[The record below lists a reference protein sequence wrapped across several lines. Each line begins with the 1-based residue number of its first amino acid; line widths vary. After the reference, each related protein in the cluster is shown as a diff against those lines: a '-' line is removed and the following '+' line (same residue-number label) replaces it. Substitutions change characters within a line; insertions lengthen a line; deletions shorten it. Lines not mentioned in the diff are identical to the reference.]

1 MTDFPVFSMGFHP
14 AGATQIGVDWN
25 IQIRVGTATVMP
37 GDLVLA
43 TDEAVI
49 FFPPT
54 IADEV
59 IAKAKKHRDE
69 EYYKRDLVR
78 SKKYKFRGV
87 YPLRPD
93 LKKAYEEKLKKEKE

>member
-1 MTDFPVFSMGFHP
+1 MGFHP

-69 EYYKRDLVR
+69 ENYKRDLVR
-78 SKKYKFRGV
+78 SKKYNFRGV